1 MIIKILSNYK
11 KWLNKKKCS
20 LKIGACENS
29 NSFMMLLSFA
39 KKTRIYYIKVQI
51 KFQYFR
57 IQILHIGKLIIVY
70 DITYV

>member
-29 NSFMMLLSFA
+29 NSFMMLLSFSEKQDFIRLNYKLKINILVYKFYTLA
-39 KKTRIYYIKVQI
+39 K
-51 KFQYFR
+51 
-57 IQILHIGKLIIVY
+57 
-70 DITYV
+70 